1 MTNTPEIKKFIRE
14 NSSLFW
20 WIKEEEKENI
30 DIKFL
35 VEQILNYG
43 DEKSVKRL
51 FELVG
56 IDKVADIFYEQT
68 SPERMRVNYRPR
80 TINFFN
86 LYFKRNAHGSSN

>member
-1 MTNTPEIKKFIRE
+1 MTNTSEIKKFIRE

-30 DIKFL
+30 DVEFL

-43 DEKSVKRL
+43 DEKSVKKL

-56 IDKVADIFYEQT
+56 IDKVADIFYKQT
-68 SPERMRVNYRPR
+68 SPERRRVNYRPR
-80 TINFFN
+80 TINFFR
-86 LYFKRNAHGSSN
+86 LYFKRNAHRSSN

>member
-1 MTNTPEIKKFIRE
+1 MTTTNTPEIKAFIRE

-43 DEKSVKRL
+43 DEKSVKKL

-56 IDKVADIFYEQT
+56 INEVAEIFYKQI
-68 SPERMRVNYRPR
+68 SKRRVNYRAR
-80 TINFFN
+80 TINFFR
-86 LYFKRNAHGSSN
+86 LYFKKNAHGSFN